1 MGDFRYLLDTNSMS
15 DLIRH
20 PGGKVARRFAVVGEP
35 VVCTSI
41 VVACELRFG
50 AAKKGSSELSIR
62 IDQLLASFNVL
73 PLDREA
79 DRHYAEIRAHLSRK
93 GQPIGSNDLLIA
105 AHSRWDRVPLRD
117 AVAEVHR
124 PGRDRP
130 IAIDFVAGPSAPSVS
145 ITSGGSIDFGEINV
159 PDPVACAVDPQ
170 GRVYVAATTRRIWHS
185 PSCAID

>member
-1 MGDFRYLLDTNSMS
+1 MGDFRYLLDSNSLS

-41 VVACELRFG
+41 IVACELRFG

-93 GQPIGSNDLLIA
+93 GQPIDSNDLLIA
-105 AHSRWDRVPLRD
+105 AHTLALDLILVTDNVDEFARVPEL
-117 AVAEVHR
+117 
-124 PGRDRP
+124 
-130 IAIDFVAGPSAPSVS
+130 S
-145 ITSGGSIDFGEINV
+145 IENWL
-159 PDPVACAVDPQ
+159 
-170 GRVYVAATTRRIWHS
+170 AA
-185 PSCAID
+185 

>member
-1 MGDFRYLLDTNSMS
+1 MGDFRYLLDSNSIS

-79 DRHYAEIRAHLSRK
+79 DRHYAEIRTYLSRE
-93 GQPIGSNDLLIA
+93 GLPIGSNDLLIA
-105 AHSRWDRVPLRD
+105 AHTLALNLILVTDNVDEFSRVPGL
-117 AVAEVHR
+117 
-124 PGRDRP
+124 
-130 IAIDFVAGPSAPSVS
+130 S
-145 ITSGGSIDFGEINV
+145 IENWL
-159 PDPVACAVDPQ
+159 
-170 GRVYVAATTRRIWHS
+170 AA
-185 PSCAID
+185 

>member
-1 MGDFRYLLDTNSMS
+1 MRISRRLKTLRRWMTWICEMGDFRYLLDSNSMS

-62 IDQLLASFNVL
+62 VDQLLASFNVL

-79 DRHYAEIRAHLSRK
+79 DRHYAEIRTHLSRK
-93 GQPIGSNDLLIA
+93 GQPISSNGLLIA
-105 AHSRWDRVPLRD
+105 AHTLALDLILVTDNVDKFARVPGL
-117 AVAEVHR
+117 
-124 PGRDRP
+124 
-130 IAIDFVAGPSAPSVS
+130 S
-145 ITSGGSIDFGEINV
+145 IENWL
-159 PDPVACAVDPQ
+159 
-170 GRVYVAATTRRIWHS
+170 AA
-185 PSCAID
+185 

>member
-1 MGDFRYLLDTNSMS
+1 MGDFRYLLDSNSMS

-20 PGGKVARRFAVVGEP
+20 PDGKVARRFAVVGEP

-50 AAKKGSSELSIR
+50 AAKKGSSEFSIR

-79 DRHYAEIRAHLSRK
+79 DRHYAEIRTDLSRK

-105 AHSRWDRVPLRD
+105 AHTLALDLILVTDNVDEFARVPGL
-117 AVAEVHR
+117 
-124 PGRDRP
+124 
-130 IAIDFVAGPSAPSVS
+130 AI
-145 ITSGGSIDFGEINV
+145 ENWL
-159 PDPVACAVDPQ
+159 
-170 GRVYVAATTRRIWHS
+170 AA
-185 PSCAID
+185 

>member
-1 MGDFRYLLDTNSMS
+1 MGDFRYLLDSNSMS

-79 DRHYAEIRAHLSRK
+79 DRHYAEIQTHLSRK
-93 GQPIGSNDLLIA
+93 GRPIGSNDLLIA
-105 AHSRWDRVPLRD
+105 AHTLALDLILVTDNVDEFAGVPGL
-117 AVAEVHR
+117 
-124 PGRDRP
+124 
-130 IAIDFVAGPSAPSVS
+130 S
-145 ITSGGSIDFGEINV
+145 IENWL
-159 PDPVACAVDPQ
+159 
-170 GRVYVAATTRRIWHS
+170 AA
-185 PSCAID
+185 